1 MPMPNRLVSRRAAL
15 RGIGVTLALPFLEA
29 TASASAAARLGRPQA
44 PVRLA
49 TLFHPNG
56 VYPPN
61 WNPEGTGRNYKT
73 SRILAPLEA
82 VRDDVTVIS
91 NLGTGAQGHVGATS
105 AFLTGTPLHKKA
117 SGRINT
123 PNMGTSLD
131 QFVAERIGQDSA
143 IASLE
148 VGTEPPRSGGENGL
162 AISYANTVSWRS
174 DNTKVDPEIEPQAV
188 FDRLFGVSKK
198 TRGELA
204 DEASIIDHVLEDA
217 QAMRKRGSSA
227 DRHKLDEF
235 LTSVRTVEQRIQRN
249 LNPSNPDADWKPLVE
264 PELYRP
270 DAGIPATRDEH
281 LRQMLDL
288 IVLAFQTNTTRV
300 ATFMMAHGFSRQNFT
315 FLEGVNGDHHSI
327 SHHKETPELTEPYT
341 IVSSWYVTQLVY
353 LVEKMKAV
361 QEGDGRTLLDNT
373 MILYG
378 SALKNGNGHTTQDL
392 PVLVAGR
399 GGGKLSPGRRIVLQ
413 EETPIANLHLTLAQ
427 HMGIA
432 TERFSTSTG
441 PISDI

>member
-1 MPMPNRLVSRRAAL
+1 MAHTLMSRRSVL
-15 RGIGVTLALPFLEA
+15 RGVGVTMALPFLDA
-29 TASASAAARLGRPQA
+29 TESALGAPRIPSAEA

-61 WNPEGTGRNYKT
+61 WNPEGAGRDYKL
-73 SRILAPLEA
+73 SRILEPLEA
-82 VRDDVTVIS
+82 VRDHVSVIS

-105 AFLTGTPLHKKA
+105 SFLTGTPLHKKA
-117 SGRINT
+117 AGRINT

-131 QFVAERIGQDSA
+131 QFLAERIGHRTS
-143 IASLE
+143 IPSLE

-198 TRGELA
+198 TRQRLA

-217 QAMRKRGSSA
+217 KRMRNRGSEQ

-235 LTSVRTVEQRIQRN
+235 LTSVRDVEQRIERN
-249 LNPSNPDADWKPLVE
+249 LNPADTEAEWKPLVE

-270 DAGIPATRDEH
+270 EAGIPSTRDEH

-315 FLEGVNGDHHSI
+315 FLEGVSGDHHSI
-327 SHHKETPELTEPYT
+327 SHHKENPELTEPYT
-341 IVSSWYVTQLVY
+341 IVSRWYVSQLVY
-353 LVEKMKAV
+353 LVEKLNAIR
-361 QEGDGRTLLDNT
+361 ERDGSTLLDNT
-373 MILYG
+373 VVLYG

-392 PVLVAGR
+392 PILVAGR
-399 GGGKLSPGRRIVLQ
+399 GGGNFRPGRRIVLA
-413 EETPIANLHLTLAQ
+413 EETPITNLHLTLART
-427 HMGIA
+427 MGI
-432 TERFSTSTG
+432 EVDRFNNSTG
-441 PISDI
+441 TVTDL

>member
-1 MPMPNRLVSRRAAL
+1 MAHTRMSRRAVL
-15 RGIGVTLALPFLEA
+15 RGVGVTMALPFLEGTEIA
-29 TASASAAARLGRPQA
+29 LGAARTPLGKA

-61 WNPEGTGRNYKT
+61 WNPEGTGRDYKL
-73 SRILAPLEA
+73 SRILEPLET
-82 VRDDVTVIS
+82 VKDHVSVIS

-105 AFLTGTPLHKKA
+105 SFLTGTPLHKKA
-117 SGRINT
+117 AGRINT

-131 QFVAERIGQDSA
+131 QYVAERIGQRTS
-143 IASLE
+143 IPSLE

-188 FDRLFGVSKK
+188 FDRLFGVTKK
-198 TRGELA
+198 TRQRLA
-204 DEASIIDHVLEDA
+204 DEASIIDLVLDDA
-217 QAMRKRGSSA
+217 KRMRNRGSEE
-227 DRHKLDEF
+227 DRRKLDEF
-235 LTSVRTVEQRIQRN
+235 LTSVRDVEQRVERN
-249 LNPSNPDADWKPLVE
+249 LNPTDTEAEWKPLIE

-270 DAGIPATRDEH
+270 EAGIPPTRDEH

-315 FLEGVNGDHHSI
+315 FLEGVSGDHHSI
-327 SHHKETPELTEPYT
+327 SHHKENPELTEPYT
-341 IVSSWYVTQLVY
+341 IVSRWYVSQLVY
-353 LVEKMKAV
+353 LVEKLNAIR
-361 QEGDGRTLLDNT
+361 ERDGSTLLDNT
-373 MILYG
+373 VVLYG

-392 PVLVAGR
+392 PILLAGR
-399 GGGKLSPGRRIVLQ
+399 GGGKFRPGRRVVLP
-413 EETPIANLHLTLAQ
+413 EETPIANLHLTLARA
-427 HMGIA
+427 MGI
-432 TERFSTSTG
+432 EVDRFNNSTG
-441 PISDI
+441 AVAEL

>member
-1 MPMPNRLVSRRAAL
+1 MVHTRMSRRAVL
-15 RGIGVTLALPFLEA
+15 RGVGVTMALPFLEA
-29 TASASAAARLGRPQA
+29 TEIALGAARTPSAKA

-61 WNPEGTGRNYKT
+61 WNPEGTGRDYKL
-73 SRILAPLEA
+73 SRILEPLET
-82 VRDDVTVIS
+82 VKDHISVIS

-105 AFLTGTPLHKKA
+105 SFLTGTPLHKKA
-117 SGRINT
+117 AGRINT

-131 QFVAERIGQDSA
+131 QFLAERIGDRTG
-143 IASLE
+143 IPSLE

-188 FDRLFGVSKK
+188 FDRLFGVTKK
-198 TRGELA
+198 TRQQLA
-204 DEASIIDHVLEDA
+204 DEASIVDFVLEDA
-217 QAMRKRGSSA
+217 KRMRDRGSEA
-227 DRHKLDEF
+227 DRRKLDEF
-235 LTSVRTVEQRIQRN
+235 LTSVRDVEQRIERN
-249 LNPSNPDADWKPLVE
+249 LNPTDPEAEWKPLVE

-270 DAGIPATRDEH
+270 EAGIPPTRDEH

-315 FLEGVNGDHHSI
+315 FLEGVSGDHHSI
-327 SHHKETPELTEPYT
+327 SHHKENPELTEPYT
-341 IVSSWYVTQLVY
+341 IVSRWYVSQLVY
-353 LVEKMKAV
+353 LVEKLNAIR
-361 QEGDGRTLLDNT
+361 ERDGSTLLDNT
-373 MILYG
+373 VVLYG

-392 PVLVAGR
+392 PILLAGR
-399 GGGKLSPGRRIVLQ
+399 GGGNLRPGRRVVLS
-413 EETPIANLHLTLAQ
+413 EETPITNLHLTLART
-427 HMGIA
+427 MGI
-432 TERFSTSTG
+432 EVDRFNNSTG
-441 PISDI
+441 AVTEL

>member
-1 MPMPNRLVSRRAAL
+1 MRSTRISRRAAL
-15 RGIGVTLALPFLEA
+15 RGMGVTLALPFLDVNRPA
-29 TASASAAARLGRPQA
+29 AGAARIAASRD

-61 WNPEGTGRNYKT
+61 WDPEGEGRSYKF
-73 SRILAPLEA
+73 SRILEPLEP
-82 VRDDVTVIS
+82 VREDVSVIS

-105 AFLTGTPLHKKA
+105 SFLTGTPLHKKA
-117 SGRINT
+117 AGRINT

-131 QFVAERIGQDSA
+131 QFVAERVGSRNS

-148 VGTEPPRSGGENGL
+148 VGAEPPRSGGENGL

-188 FDRLFGVSKK
+188 FDRLFGISKK
-198 TRGELA
+198 TRQQLA
-204 DEASIIDHVLEDA
+204 DEASIIDHVLADA
-217 QAMRKRGSSA
+217 KALRARGSGA
-227 DRHKLDEF
+227 DRQKLDEF
-235 LTSVRTVEQRIQRN
+235 LSSVRDVEKRIHRN
-249 LNPSNPDADWKPLVE
+249 LKPSDPDADWKPLVE
-264 PELYRP
+264 PQLYRP
-270 DAGIPATRDEH
+270 EAGIPSTRDEH

-315 FLEGVNGDHHSI
+315 FLEGVSGDHHSI
-327 SHHKETPELTEPYT
+327 SHHKENPELTEPYT
-341 IVSSWYVTQLVY
+341 IVSRWYVSQLVY
-353 LVEKMKAV
+353 LVDKLKSIPERNGK
-361 QEGDGRTLLDNT
+361 TLLDNT

-392 PVLVAGR
+392 PILLAGR
-399 GGGKLSPGRRIVLQ
+399 GGGKLHPGRRIVLP
-413 EETPIANLHLTLAQ
+413 EETPITNLHLTLAQ
-427 HMGIA
+427 HMGIEA
-432 TERFSTSTG
+432 ERFNTSTG
-441 PISDI
+441 PVANL